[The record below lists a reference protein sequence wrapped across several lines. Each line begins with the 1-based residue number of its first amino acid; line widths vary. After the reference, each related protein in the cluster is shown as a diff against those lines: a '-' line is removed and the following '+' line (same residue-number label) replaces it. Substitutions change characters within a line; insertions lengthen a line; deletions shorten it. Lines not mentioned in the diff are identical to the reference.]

1 MPRTHRFRN
10 LTRLAFA
17 AFALALLAVG
27 ARAQDPASSKADD
40 VRAIRDLLAR
50 IEQRM
55 ANQQATNDV
64 LMEIVRKDLKDLR
77 DEVSHLQRD
86 LAEVRNRT
94 NTLPGTT
101 TISGFRGSPSASLSV
116 GPAVPM
122 ASLRL
127 VNTHFVP
134 MTAVVNG
141 TTVTVPA
148 GQERVVSVPAGAV
161 NFQVFGVNESIQ
173 TRTLVPN
180 QTLTLTYFP
189 T

>member
-1 MPRTHRFRN
+1 MIVTIDGP
-10 LTRLAFA
+10 AGSGKSSA
-17 AFALALLAVG
+17 A
-27 ARAQDPASSKADD
+27 RE
-40 VRAIRDLLAR
+40 LAR
-50 IEQRM
+50 RLGFEFLDTGAMYR
-55 ANQQATNDV
+55 AVAYAA
-64 LMEIVRKDLKDLR
+64 LR

>member
-10 LTRLAFA
+10 LTRLAFS

-27 ARAQDPASSKADD
+27 ARAQEPASSKADD
-40 VRAIRDLLAR
+40 VRAIRDLLTR

-77 DEVSHLQRD
+77 DEVTRLQHE
-86 LAEVRNRT
+86 LAEVRTRASAFLGAT
-94 NTLPGTT
+94 TGSGYRGNT
-101 TISGFRGSPSASLSV
+101 SASLSV
-116 GPAVPM
+116 TPGAAM
-122 ASLRL
+122 ASIRL

>member
-1 MPRTHRFRN
+1 
-10 LTRLAFA
+10 
-17 AFALALLAVG
+17 
-27 ARAQDPASSKADD
+27 
-40 VRAIRDLLAR
+40 
-50 IEQRM
+50 
-55 ANQQATNDV
+55 
-64 LMEIVRKDLKDLR
+64 
-77 DEVSHLQRD
+77 
-86 LAEVRNRT
+86 
-94 NTLPGTT
+94 
-101 TISGFRGSPSASLSV
+101 
-116 GPAVPM
+116 
-122 ASLRL
+122 
-127 VNTHFVP
+127 